1 MNNLNT
7 LKDLKSERRFAKFIS
22 SVTHP
27 PLLSI
32 PTFIIINYYLLGMNK
47 SLGIT
52 LVCLIFAALIP
63 VITSLI
69 LIKRMKIDID
79 ITDRTKRTFPLL
91 FAVGSYI
98 IGFFVLYYLNAP
110 SLTTA
115 LMFIYFSNTLIILF
129 ITLSWK
135 ISIHAMG
142 VAGPTVALTYLFGY
156 KGVIFGFL
164 IPLVMWSRVKLNK
177 HTTAQVLA
185 GALLGLTLTAV
196 QLYYLVPLI

>member
-1 MNNLNT
+1 MNTNGR
-7 LKDLKSERRFAKFIS
+7 KSERFAKFIS
-22 SVTHP
+22 SITHP

-32 PTFIIINYYLLGMNK
+32 PTFAVINYYLLGMNK
-47 SLGIT
+47 SIEIT
-52 LVCLIFAALIP
+52 LICLIFAALIP
-63 VITSLI
+63 IITSLI
-69 LIKRMKIDID
+69 LIKKMKIDID

-91 FAVGSYI
+91 FAIFSYL
-98 IGFFVLYYLNAP
+98 IGFFILYNVDAP

-142 VAGPTVALTYLFGY
+142 VAGPTVAIIYLFGY
-156 KGVIFGFL
+156 KGVIFGLL
-164 IPLVMWSRVKLNK
+164 IPLVMWSRVILKK
-177 HTTAQVLA
+177 HSLTQVLA
-185 GALLGLTLTAV
+185 GAVLGLTLTSV